1 MSRKRFTDAEK
12 WRDPWFR
19 GLPYGVKLAWLY
31 LCDTCDAAG
40 VWRVDPE
47 GFAFE
52 TGLDCMDLTLDALRK
67 SLGDRVVAL
76 DADRW
81 LLVKFVAFQY
91 PRGLSPA
98 SKPQKAVLDL
108 LSRHS
113 LTLSN
118 GTVTLLRRVQ
128 DKETEKEKDTDKE
141 TDAAARPD
149 PTDLFSPAPKFHV
162 EPKSDSLSSPVEV
175 VRNVRPPISDID
187 QLRHAGAFI
196 ARDEAGA
203 WQLLVDTFT
212 LDRLVTTIRKVVAS
226 GDRAF
231 RSTVAAALG
240 HAAPPTDEYRVIDGQ
255 RVRVI
260 R

>member
-19 GLPYGVKLAWLY
+19 KLPWQQKLLWLY
-31 LCDTCDAAG
+31 LCDNCDAAG
-40 VWRVDPE
+40 VIEVDVE
-47 GFAFE
+47 RWAFE
-52 TGLDCMDLTLDALRK
+52 IGAPYAWK
-67 SLGDRVVAL
+67 NEIAGLGDRVELMNAGQRL
-76 DADRW
+76 RI
-81 LLVKFVAFQY
+81 VKFIDFQY
-91 PRGLSPA
+91 PRGLNAKAPAQLQVLRLMSKYGIPIPSANGSPIPTPMGRQ
-98 SKPQKAVLDL
+98 SQ
-108 LSRHS
+108 
-113 LTLSN
+113 
-118 GTVTLLRRVQ
+118 Q
-128 DKETEKEKDTDKE
+128 DKDTDMDKE
-141 TDAAARPD
+141 TDKEKETERPD
-149 PTDLFSPAPKFHV
+149 PTDLFHV
-162 EPKSDSLSSPVEV
+162 EPKSDPLSVAVNV

-196 ARDEAGA
+196 GRDEAGA

-212 LDRLVTTIRKVVAS
+212 LERLVTVIRKVVAS

-240 HAAPPTDEYRVIDGQ
+240 HAAPPTDEYKIIDGQ